1 MAMCAFN
8 FGYDV
13 GIFSGVQAMNSFGRK
28 FGEYNEAKGRWQ
40 LPGWLSSVMT
50 ATPFIG
56 KALVRSKA
64 PIHNTGILGGN

>member
-13 GIFSGVQAMNSFGRK
+13 GIFSGVQAMGSFGKK
-28 FGEYNEAKGRWQ
+28 FGEYNEKTHGWA
-40 LPGWLSSVMT
+40 LPAWLSSVMT

-56 KALVRSKA
+56 KALVWFH
-64 PIHNTGILGGN
+64 I